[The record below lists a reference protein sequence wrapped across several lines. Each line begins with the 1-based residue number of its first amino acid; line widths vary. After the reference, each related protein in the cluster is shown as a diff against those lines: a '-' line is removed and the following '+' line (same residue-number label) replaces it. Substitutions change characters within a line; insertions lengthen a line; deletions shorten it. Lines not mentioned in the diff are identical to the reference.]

1 MALAILRA
9 CLSEIIEVLTAGT
22 EVVLAPECA
31 AKSIG
36 FAGLFGVFLAV
47 V

>member
-9 CLSEIIEVLTAGT
+9 CLSEISEVLTAGT
-22 EVVLAPECA
+22 EVVLAE

-36 FAGLFGVFLAV
+36 FAGLFGVLLPVF
-47 V
+47 